1 MNTYN
6 VLVLSLK
13 KDLERRKSIN
23 AILFNLGIEF
33 EYFNATT
40 PEELDYYTKNI
51 YFSNLD
57 NNPKTNREA
66 VMATFMSHLR
76 ILRQIFNSKTNTLLL
91 EDDVIP
97 IRDFDFN
104 NVDFNSFGVKQLMSE
119 VSCCCQFYNWEEAG
133 DIFWHLTDQQP
144 TQAFDWELHKLRNKF
159 NIQTVDE
166 PVFKQ
171 SSSFVSNI
179 APNGY

>member
-1 MNTYN
+1 
-6 VLVLSLK
+6 
-13 KDLERRKSIN
+13 
-23 AILFNLGIEF
+23 
-33 EYFNATT
+33 
-40 PEELDYYTKNI
+40 
-51 YFSNLD
+51 
-57 NNPKTNREA
+57 
-66 VMATFMSHLR
+66 
-76 ILRQIFNSKTNTLLL
+76 
-91 EDDVIP
+91 
-97 IRDFDFN
+97 
-104 NVDFNSFGVKQLMSE
+104 MSE